1 MNRIGSAKYIV
12 SISLLL
18 PFISLFV
25 WRNAW
30 WPIVTAALWTF
41 ITIVVWVYS
50 ERKEQRI
57 RLQRVERALQ
67 IASIRT
73 INHHRHD
80 WMNDLQVLYGYI
92 RMNKQERIVQYIE
105 GNRERMAAESRIAK
119 LGVPSLVTYLQ
130 SFRTMTHSVQL
141 SVDIDGDLDLE
152 ELPIDREG
160 VALTLIDLL
169 NMYRSGIK
177 QGTGEPAKLTL
188 RLYRDDKSLHAVF
201 FCDGEWNDIGDSMHK
216 IKQRLRNSP
225 LQPISSEQS
234 LAELPLKAELRG

>member
-18 PFISLFV
+18 PFIALFI
-25 WRNAW
+25 WETAW
-30 WPIVTAALWTF
+30 WPIVAAAVWTAL
-41 ITIVVWVYS
+41 TIAVWIQS

-57 RLQRVERALQ
+57 KLQRVERALQ
-67 IASIRT
+67 TVSIRT

-105 GNRERMAAESRIAK
+105 GIRERMAAESQIAK

-141 SVDIDGDLDLE
+141 SVVIDGELDLE
-152 ELPIDREG
+152 EIPIDREG
-160 VALTLIDLL
+160 VAAALIDLM

-177 QGTGEPAKLTL
+177 QGTGEPAKLKL
-188 RLYRDDKSLHAVF
+188 QLYRDDKSLHAVF
-201 FCDGEWNDIGDSMHK
+201 FYDGEWNDIGDTMHK

>member
-1 MNRIGSAKYIV
+1 MNRIGSAKYIA

-18 PFISLFV
+18 PYISLFI
-25 WRNAW
+25 WRTAW
-30 WPIVTAALWTF
+30 WPIVAAAAWTAF
-41 ITIVVWVYS
+41 TIAMWVHS

-57 RLQRVERALQ
+57 RLERVERALQ
-67 IASIRT
+67 TVSIRT

-105 GNRERMAAESRIAK
+105 GIRERMAAESRIAK

-130 SFRTMTHSVQL
+130 SFRTMTHSLQL
-141 SVDIDGDLDLE
+141 SVVIDGELDLE
-152 ELPIDREG
+152 EIPIDREG
-160 VALTLIDLL
+160 VAHTLIDLM
-169 NMYRSGIK
+169 NMYRSGMK
-177 QGTGEPAKLTL
+177 HGAGEPAKLTL
-188 RLYRDDKSLHAVF
+188 ELYRDDKSLHAVF
-201 FCDGEWNDIGDSMHK
+201 CYDGEWNDIGETMHK